1 MPATMSR
8 PSAGIALW
16 WLIPQPVRLLLR
28 ARAPIECDDTTGMES
43 LIVSVG
49 NGKPLRWLEL
59 LADDD
64 GAIQCHLW
72 EVGKKT
78 KQVAAERVAS
88 DELAAMLTRWAKDYL
103 GMTPPA
109 RNSNLPDWIPDC
121 HFDESV
127 LR

>member
-1 MPATMSR
+1 MPATMTR

-16 WLIPQPVRLLLR
+16 WAVPQSVRKLLR
-28 ARAPIECDDTTGMES
+28 ARDPIECDDATGTES
-43 LIVSVG
+43 IIVAIG

-59 LADDD
+59 LADG

-72 EVGKKT
+72 EVGKRT
-78 KQVAAERVAS
+78 KQIAAESVAS
-88 DELAAMLTRWAKDYL
+88 DDLARMLTRWAKDYL

-121 HFDESV
+121 HFDKNL